1 MDDNKTNYNR
11 ENLRNL
17 FKNGLI
23 PSEKDYA
30 LLIESTI
37 NKLDDGFSKN
47 EVDGLKITKAANS
60 EKLISFYTEIDEDDA
75 AFSIQLNQTPK
86 PGIAITAFNNQK
98 EYTDIENKL
107 PQPSYDPLQYNS
119 KSFCFDADG
128 NVGIGRLSND
138 NYKLDVNGFAGFG
151 GRIGNI
157 TSKIPADGKWHPIIT
172 NLNNC
177 QAFEIIASTGK
188 KEKGRFAILHAIAL
202 SAFGGKKAKGKINKT
217 SSYYGFCWNK
227 ISLKWTGSAK
237 NYALQMRTGRN
248 YGDNVFIIYY
258 ITELWNNRFYP
269 DPSYYY

>member
-23 PSEKDYA
+23 PTENDYA

-60 EKLISFYTEIDEDDA
+60 EKLISFYTDIDEDIA
-75 AFSIQLNQTPK
+75 AFSMQLNPTPK
-86 PGIAITAFNNQK
+86 PNIAITAFNNQK
-98 EYTDIENKL
+98 ANTDIEK
-107 PQPSYDPLQYNS
+107 PLQQQPDDSLQSTS
-119 KSFCFDADG
+119 KSFCIDADG
-128 NVGIGRLSND
+128 NVGIGKVSND
-138 NYKLDVNGFAGFG
+138 NYKLDVNGFAGFK

-157 TSKIPADGKWHPIIT
+157 TRKIPADGKWHPIIT

-177 QAFEIIASTGK
+177 QAFEIMASTGK

-202 SAFGGKKAKGKINKT
+202 SAFGGKKARGKINKT

-227 ISLKWTGSAK
+227 INLKWTGTAK

-248 YGDNVFIIYY
+248 YGDDVFIIYY
-258 ITELWNNRFYP
+258 ITELWNNSFYP
-269 DPSYYY
+269 DESYYY